1 MNLLGDFLNEIE
13 FKDYDDFSKNLKISV
28 KDGFNFGYDVVDKYA
43 ALAPEKRALVWCD
56 DKGAEKIITF
66 KELAELSDKAAA
78 VMQKYGAE
86 KGDFIMTMLN
96 RRYEY
101 WVVAVAAHKIGAVI
115 IPATC
120 MLTPKDIIYRCNS
133 ADVKMIFSVNE
144 EEILSHLKTSLPDCP
159 TLKHIFITEEPHNKT
174 DKTQTTG
181 GSIPQNT
188 NSENA
193 QNETDKTR
201 QTGGSIP
208 QNTNPENAQ
217 NETDKTRQNGG
228 SIPQNAN
235 SENTGGGFISLK
247 AELQAAP
254 AKYQKIV
261 NKNSDMML
269 VYFTSGTTGYPKMV
283 AHDFTYPLGHII
295 NAKYWHGVLDDGL
308 HFTMAETGWAKFSW
322 GKIYGQW
329 IAGSAVFGYD
339 YYGRFTPTDILPLLS
354 KYKITTFCAPP
365 TIYRFLVKE
374 DLSGFDLSSVKH
386 CSTAGEPLNAEI
398 FNQFD
403 RITGLKIHEGFGQ
416 SESAVIAGTFTCL
429 TPKQGSMGRPSPVYK
444 VDLIGDDGEP
454 VPNGAIG
461 ELAILNKKDNF
472 SLLMGYHKDKEK
484 TDAALA
490 GKYYGTGDLAYADA
504 DGYLWFVGR
513 KDDII
518 KSSGYRI
525 GPFEV
530 ESALHEHPSV
540 LECAITAVPDPL
552 RGQIVKA
559 TIVLAKGFTP
569 SDGLKKELQEH
580 VKKATAP
587 YKYPRIIEFVDAL
600 PKTVSGKVMRKDI
613 RKKDEN
619 R

>member
-1 MNLLGDFLNEIE
+1 MNLLGDFLNRTE
-13 FKDYDDFSKNLKISV
+13 FKDYDDFYNNLKISV

-43 ALAPEKRALVWCD
+43 ALTPEKRALVWRD
-56 DKGAEKIITF
+56 DKGREKIITF
-66 KELAELSDKAAA
+66 KELSVLSDKAAA
-78 VMQKYGAE
+78 VMQKYGAQ

-133 ADVKMIFSVNE
+133 ADVKMIFSVND
-144 EEILSHLKTSLPDCP
+144 EEILSHLKASLPDCP
-159 TLKHIFITEEPHNKT
+159 TLTHIFV
-174 DKTQTTG
+174 TG
-181 GSIPQNT
+181 EFQNNDASIPRNGQEIIPEKYQKND
-188 NSENA
+188 A
-193 QNETDKTR
+193 
-201 QTGGSIP
+201 SIP
-208 QNTNPENAQ
+208 RKNL
-217 NETDKTRQNGG
+217 
-228 SIPQNAN
+228 
-235 SENTGGGFISLK
+235 FISLEK
-247 AELQAAP
+247 ELETTSSEY
-254 AKYQKIV
+254 KKIV

-295 NAKYWHGVLDDGL
+295 NAKYWQNVLDDGV

-339 YYGRFTPTDILPLLS
+339 YYGRFTPTDILPLLL
-354 KYKITTFCAPP
+354 KYQITTFCAPP

-374 DLSGFDLSSVKH
+374 DLSGYDLSSVKH

-398 FNQFD
+398 FNQFQSK
-403 RITGLKIHEGFGQ
+403 TGLEIREGFGQ
-416 SESAVIAGTFTCL
+416 SESAVIAGTFSYL
-429 TPKQGSMGRPSPVYK
+429 KAKQGSMGRPSPVYQ
-444 VDLIGDDGEP
+444 VDLIDDEGNP
-454 VPNGAIG
+454 VPKGAIG

-472 SLLMGYHKDKEK
+472 SLLMGYHKDKER

-490 GKYYGTGDLAYADA
+490 GKYYGTGDLASVDE

-559 TIVLAKGFTP
+559 TIVLAKGFSP
-569 SDGLKKELQEH
+569 SEELKKELQEH

-587 YKYPRIIEFVDAL
+587 YKYPRIVEFVDAL
-600 PKTVSGKVMRKDI
+600 PKTISGKVMRKEI
-613 RKKDEN
+613 RNKDSKA
-619 R
+619 